1 MRQGKRDFLTF
12 WDLTRQEVE
21 EILLLSRDLK
31 EKRKRGI
38 VYEPLKGKMLAMIFE
53 KASTRTRVSFEVGMR
68 ELGGHS
74 LFLSP
79 SELQIGRGESISD
92 TARVLSRYVDCII
105 IRSYSQELVEE
116 FAINSEV
123 PVINGLT
130 NKHHPCQVLGDIFT
144 IWEKKSYLQGIKV
157 AYVGDGNN
165 VAHSLIQAA
174 SLMDFNLTVACPDGY
189 EPDQS
194 ILKSALEKNPGS
206 IRVIRNPFEAVSD
219 ADVIY
224 TDVWTS
230 MGWEE
235 EAELRRKIF
244 RGYQVNMDLV
254 SSSKKDVIVMHC
266 LPAHRGEEITSDVMD
281 GSWSV
286 ILDQAENRLH
296 TQKALIIKLII
307 GF

>member
-38 VYEPLKGKMLAMIFE
+38 IYEPLKGKMLAMIFE

-92 TARVLSRYVDCII
+92 TARVLSRYVDCIL

-144 IWEKKSYLQGIKV
+144 IWEKKDYLKGIKV

-174 SLMDFNLTVACPDGY
+174 SLMDFYLIVACPEGY

-194 ILKSALEKNPGS
+194 ILRSAMEKNPGS
-206 IRVIRNPFEAVSD
+206 IRVIRDPFEAVSD

-235 EAELRRKIF
+235 ETELRRKIF
-244 RGYQVNMDLV
+244 RRYQVNMDLV
-254 SSSKKDVIVMHC
+254 FSSKKDVIVMHC

-281 GSWSV
+281 GSCSV
-286 ILDQAENRLH
+286 IFDQAENRLH
-296 TQKALIIKLII
+296 TQKALLIKFII